1 MADISKAMDTLSEML
16 STSEGKENLESIMNS
31 FTSGSSGSSN
41 SSATTGSTQSPVSMD
56 SMMKIKNVMDEIQND
71 NDSRANLLM
80 ALKPFLNQSRLGR
93 IDETIGLLR
102 LAKIPNIIK
111 TVRK

>member
-31 FTSGSSGSSN
+31 FTSGSSTESSPMGN
-41 SSATTGSTQSPVSMD
+41 TGSPVSMD

-71 NDSRANLLM
+71 NDSRTNLLM

-102 LAKIPNIIK
+102 LTKLPNIIK

>member
-16 STSEGKENLESIMNS
+16 STSEGKENLENIMNS
-31 FTSGSSGSSN
+31 FTSGSSGSS
-41 SSATTGSTQSPVSMD
+41 STTANTQSPVSMD
-56 SMMKIKNVMDEIQND
+56 SMMKIKNVIDEIQND